1 VSYAVTFARTID
13 ATDCLAAAG
22 LPAADVDAWLRTEP
36 GEATDFA
43 PDREKFSAYWQ
54 ISARLLGRLPQK
66 PRRNAREDAAAAL
79 IQDKARDA
87 RLRFLRR
94 HADTVYDAVTQ
105 QRSRFVRV
113 EELVIRAADIVP
125 GLVPTQQELAAE
137 EGLIQRDKSGLE
149 IDQGLFLS
157 AVLGSERS
165 GRHLCHAMLLP
176 RGEAQALLPQFQ
188 RDGVIELSGASVRR
202 IGKAAVVTQNN
213 PRFLNAE
220 DQTSLDGA
228 EICVDLAL
236 LDPVSEIAVMRGDVV
251 EHPKYKGRH
260 VFGAGINL
268 THLYHGRI
276 PFVWYLQRDLGYVN
290 KIYRGL
296 AFADEPPPDEF
307 GGDTIEKPW
316 IAAVESF
323 AIGGHCQ
330 ILLVMDYV
338 LAERGAFLTLPA
350 RKEGIIPGAA
360 NMRLPRFTGDRI
372 ARQAIQ
378 YERRLDCDS
387 SEGRLICDE
396 IVPIGE
402 MDAAI
407 ERVVKGLTN
416 SGVVSA
422 AGNRRAFRITQE
434 PLDTFRAY
442 CAVYAREQAY
452 CHFSPALIANLERY
466 WNAQSRK
473 P

>member
-1 VSYAVTFARTID
+1 MNESDPTAAQ
-13 ATDCLAAAG
+13 CLTAAG
-22 LPAADVDAWLRTEP
+22 LTAGDLRAWEQAEP
-36 GEATDFA
+36 GDTTDFSA
-43 PDREKFSAYWQ
+43 DRDTFSSYW
-54 ISARLLGRLPQK
+54 SRTARLLNQLPRK
-66 PRRNAREDAAAAL
+66 TKRNECERSAGALLEEQARAA
-79 IQDKARDA
+79 RV
-87 RLRFLRR
+87 RFLRS
-94 HADTVYDAVTQ
+94 HVEAVYDALTVR
-105 QRSRFVRV
+105 RSRFVRV
-113 EELVIRAADIVP
+113 EELVSRAAGVVP
-125 GLVPTQQELAAE
+125 GLVPSEQEIAAE
-137 EGLIQRDKSGLE
+137 DGCLQAEKSGLE

-157 AVLGSERS
+157 AVLGNERC

-176 RGEAQALLPQFQ
+176 RADALALLPQFEQ
-188 RDGVIELSGASVRR
+188 EGKVERSGASVHRQGR
-202 IGKAAVVTQNN
+202 AAVVTQNN

-220 DQTSLDGA
+220 DATTLDGA

-236 LDPVSEIAVMRGDVV
+236 LDRSTEIAVMRGGAV
-251 EHPKYKGRH
+251 EHPKYGGRR

-276 PFVWYLQRDLGYVN
+276 PFAWYMQRDLGYVN

-296 AFADEPPPDEF
+296 AFPDDDPPDEF
-307 GGDTIEKPW
+307 GGRSIEKPW
-316 IAAVESF
+316 IAAVETF

-330 ILLVMDYV
+330 VLLVMDFI
-338 LAERGAFLTLPA
+338 LAERNAFLTLPA

-378 YERRLDCDS
+378 YERRIECDS
-387 SEGRLICDE
+387 PEGRLICDE
-396 IVPIGE
+396 IAEPGD

-407 ERVVKGLTN
+407 EHVVAGLTS

-422 AGNRRAFRITQE
+422 AGNRRAIRVTQE
-434 PLDTFRAY
+434 PLDDFRRY
-442 CAVYAREQAY
+442 FAVYAREQAY
-452 CHFSPALIANLERY
+452 CHFSPALISNLERY

>member
-1 VSYAVTFARTID
+1 VSCAVTFARTID

-43 PDREKFSAYWQ
+43 ADRARFSAYWQ

-94 HADTVYDAVTQ
+94 HADTIYDAVTQ

-176 RGEAQALLPQFQ
+176 HGEAQALLPQFQ

-236 LDPVSEIAVMRGDVV
+236 LDPASEIAVMRGAVV

-296 AFADEPPPDEF
+296 ALADEPPPDEF

>member
-1 VSYAVTFARTID
+1 VSCATTFARTID

-43 PDREKFSAYWQ
+43 ADREKFSAYWQ

>member
-1 VSYAVTFARTID
+1 MIFVRTID
-13 ATDCLAAAG
+13 AADPLAAAG
-22 LPAADVDAWLRTEP
+22 LPTADVNAWLGTEP
-36 GEATDFA
+36 DEVADFPA
-43 PDREKFSAYWQ
+43 DREKFSAYWGK
-54 ISARLLGRLPQK
+54 SARLLGRLPRK
-66 PRRNAREDAAAAL
+66 PYRSPSEHAAAAL
-79 IQDKARDA
+79 IHDRSREARA
-87 RLRFLRR
+87 HFLCR
-94 HADTVYDAVTQ
+94 HADAVYDAVTAR
-105 QRSRFVRV
+105 RSRFVRV
-113 EELVIRAADIVP
+113 EELVVRAADVVP
-125 GLVPTQQELAAE
+125 GLLPTARELAAE
-137 EGLIQRDKSGLE
+137 DGLIQRDRSGLE

-157 AVLGSERS
+157 AVLRHESC

-176 RGEAQALLPQFQ
+176 RPEAQALRAQFE
-188 RDGVIELSGASVRR
+188 RDGKVKLDGASVHRA
-202 IGKAAVVTQNN
+202 GKAAVVTQDN

-236 LDPVSEIAVMRGDVV
+236 LDPTTEIAVMRGAVV
-251 EHPKYKGRH
+251 EHPKYKGRR

-296 AFADEPPPDEF
+296 AFADDAPPDEF
-307 GGDTIEKPW
+307 GGNTIEKPW
-316 IAAVESF
+316 IAAVEAF

-330 ILLVMDYV
+330 VLLVMDYV
-338 LAERGAFLTLPA
+338 LAERSAFLTLPA

-360 NMRLPRFTGDRI
+360 NMRMPRFTGDRI

-387 SEGRLICDE
+387 PEGRLICDE
-396 IVPIGE
+396 IVETGE

-407 ERVVKGLTN
+407 ERVVTGLTN

-422 AGNRRAFRITQE
+422 AGNRRAFRIAQE
-434 PLDTFRAY
+434 PLDMFRAY
-442 CAVYAREQAY
+442 FAVYAREQAY

>member
-1 VSYAVTFARTID
+1 VSCAVTFARTID

-66 PRRNAREDAAAAL
+66 PRRNATEDAAAAL

>member
-1 VSYAVTFARTID
+1 VSCAVTFARTID

-43 PDREKFSAYWQ
+43 ADRARFSAYWQ

-105 QRSRFVRV
+105 QCSRFVRV
-113 EELVIRAADIVP
+113 EELVTRAADIVP

-149 IDQGLFLS
+149 IDQGLLLS

-188 RDGVIELSGASVRR
+188 RDGAVELNGASVRR

-236 LDPVSEIAVMRGDVV
+236 LDPASEIAVMRGAVV

-296 AFADEPPPDEF
+296 ALADEPPPDEF